1 MGVAEGGACRRVC
14 GKEAMPGK
22 KEKRGQHGRGGNGGG
37 HNGQTSNQGHGS
49 KRNGGGNQTSG
60 NKSDPVEQQ
69 KHVQPY
75 LEPAQ
80 RIEQARPFWEHIPPE
95 KRKQLLEIDV
105 EKLLEYTKAS
115 LQVMEQLGAPENRDI
130 EEYEQILKTGI
141 QRQQEKDTWKR
152 WIWHDQEFASAEEF
166 RDHLAKVARIHPGKG
181 CASCGA
187 TTILGRCW
195 KILREPNEKECY
207 LCGDCKEQQEQANGT
222 PYKVEEMEGIPPI
235 QEREKGKEK
244 EQPAEAALRER
255 MKDLISYVHD
265 STRSFHEEHR
275 QRNDRNRR
283 HRDMDIDESREAN
296 ISHIQ
301 HMLSM
306 LSREQDSLYH
316 TCYVPISKFASACA
330 ARIDGRNRSDQ
341 ELFNDLEILSYED
354 INRIYD
360 FLLEKI
366 ETYTVKQGDPEEE
379 EKEMGDIDLFA
390 VSEDGRG
397 LRVHPKWL
405 QHLEERKL
413 GDDGQPQRMED
424 EELKGMQGAALG
436 LVLEWIYG
444 SIICTAEKAREVAR
458 RPLADDLPAPSADLG
473 YMAVVQQHNMM
484 NHWRNMISTAKGLL
498 GKMLESRKQIGDVD
512 SLKQKEE
519 HTKEEVLQLLRREE
533 LLTQAKI
540 EMLNFKHWAGEKEV
554 KKLRTQ
560 LGVKEPQYQR
570 LKLEFEEAKLEKF
583 KAERGKGDGHGY
595 HRNSEAIMQEH
606 MELQTALQESTLE
619 LKRIQASLSQLQ
631 HEQSHRTQEITQLTR
646 SWLVQIGSM
655 INKLEGKF
663 CPPSSSPEST
673 ASKDA
678 TGEEEDVQQ
687 LAIVRSVMKQFADDV
702 KKQLYTTKEDLEVF
716 NGIKEGI
723 KNMERHIEDGYAV
736 LSHLQTHLLNVSCDD
751 IGAVIGGNMCLPFLQ
766 DKLDSAALDYAAEE
780 AAKAEAAVIALE
792 QEEELRKNAE
802 KQKKER
808 QRMKRKQKE
817 REERE
822 QKLAAE
828 REALARKQAEE
839 EEARKAAIQ
848 KAEEERI
855 QREIE
860 LQERLKE
867 EERLRELRKQQLLA
881 EEGGYWKLRLEQE
894 LKEKAVYKEVEAEE
908 VEAEE
913 EAKIAYTEHNSS
925 DSGWESTGKSRRKQE
940 KHNSQKRSPEGD
952 RQGSRQEAKDHK
964 REKKRKA
971 PKKESANGALV
982 GGEQAK
988 LSQTAASGP
997 PALSADS
1004 RTSSS
1009 SSSSQ
1014 VGLPSA
1020 LVESA
1025 ELGESE
1031 IPAPGAVEPPRD
1043 EIVKGQQAHETPLDD
1058 VEPAL
1063 SRKVS
1068 PQPAAPSAAHN
1079 AEESRTSKTSDTDE
1093 VPAPTATITTTAAT
1107 SATLASP
1114 VESGSVPLSNA
1125 APVSIIHPARREE
1138 SAKEGLPNHAHAV
1151 PPMPQPVL
1159 HHAMAGSAPIFG
1171 SMGVPAPMP
1180 AAPHPGGRGMFFM
1193 PPRHGIPHMPVPMGP
1208 HMPGFVAPG
1217 MKQMVQMPQMYPGSG
1232 PQGAGASFPP
1242 HGPAVQAPKF
1252 SASKQLSV
1260 GAKPFVPSKFKEKGT
1275 VSPSSDAEK
1284 LAEEAVPTM
1293 RLITKDKPLSR
1304 PVETKEAETQ
1314 KPSDSEVIQTK
1325 ETKLDSVSDAAQTP
1339 PSTVASSSV
1348 EETSDL
1354 SKEPEQGVAVKAKWA
1369 AVAAKEMPTTAIRD
1383 ARVQPSNVKAASKVP
1398 HNAAKPVQRTSQEGG
1413 KAKESV
1419 QENSVQEQPQP
1430 VRSKSGVWKRAGRRK
1445 GGSQVE
1451 EMPDDA
1457 VMGTGLVNKSG
1468 DFNCFLNVIIQSLW
1482 HLEDFRRE
1490 LLRVKPSN
1498 GATEIAEWGV
1508 VKALQHV
1515 FSDISNDIQRGNE
1528 DSAVDP
1534 TELRDALSN
1543 LYEGSKLFR
1552 KNEMNDASEVLA
1564 VLFEC
1569 ICKTLKECRGEKDTF
1584 VHKLFG
1590 LGGGWFFHIVFSQ
1603 ALRATVE
1610 ASKKDLST
1618 HDMLLETEKSLNEG
1632 RLDSAGSAL
1641 YITGDKFPN
1650 IFTLVIAWHT
1660 AHASCEDISIVVENL
1675 GEELDVAKILGK
1687 ESRPEQI
1694 HRLRGVVCFRGSHY
1708 HAYVRSEK
1716 LDKWLLFDDAT
1727 IRQVGTWQNVKDSC
1741 ICGQIQPSVLF
1752 YELLI

>member
-1 MGVAEGGACRRVC
+1 
-14 GKEAMPGK
+14 MPGK
-22 KEKRGQHGRGGNGGG
+22 KEKRGQHGRGGNGSG
-37 HNGQTSNQGHGS
+37 HNGHTSNQGQGS
-49 KRNGGGNQTSG
+49 KRNGGGNQTNG
-60 NKSDPVEQQ
+60 NRSDPMEQQ

-152 WIWHDQEFASAEEF
+152 WIWHDEEFASAEEF

-195 KILREPNEKECY
+195 KVLREPNEKECY
-207 LCGDCKEQQEQANGT
+207 LCGDCKEQQEQTNGMLH
-222 PYKVEEMEGIPPI
+222 KVEEIEGIPPI

-265 STRSFHEEHR
+265 STRSFQEEHR
-275 QRNDRNRR
+275 QKNERNRR

-390 VSEDGRG
+390 VSEDGKG

-458 RPLADDLPAPSADLG
+458 RPLAEDLPAPSADLG

-498 GKMLESRKQIGDVD
+498 GKMLESRKHIGDVD
-512 SLKQKEE
+512 SLKQKGE
-519 HTKEEVLQLLRREE
+519 HTKEEVLQLLKREE

-583 KAERGKGDGHGY
+583 KAERGKGDGHGH

-663 CPPSSSPEST
+663 RPASSSPEST
-673 ASKDA
+673 RSKDVVS
-678 TGEEEDVQQ
+678 EEEDVQQ

-822 QKLAAE
+822 LKLAAE

-839 EEARKAAIQ
+839 EEARKAATK

-894 LKEKAVYKEVEAEE
+894 LKEKAVYTEVEPGE

-940 KHNSQKRSPEGD
+940 KHSSQKRNPEQD
-952 RQGSRQEAKDHK
+952 RQGSRQEAKEHK

-971 PKKESANGALV
+971 PKKENANGTLA
-982 GGEQAK
+982 GGDQAK
-988 LSQTAASGP
+988 LSQTAASAP
-997 PALSADS
+997 PMLSAES

-1009 SSSSQ
+1009 SSSGQ
-1014 VGLPSA
+1014 VGLQSA

-1025 ELGESE
+1025 ELRESE
-1031 IPAPGAVEPPRD
+1031 VLAAGAVEALQD
-1043 EIVKGQQAHETPLDD
+1043 ELATEGKQVHETPVDD
-1058 VEPAL
+1058 VEAA
-1063 SRKVS
+1063 SSGKVS
-1068 PQPAAPSAAHN
+1068 PQATAPSATPN
-1079 AEESRTSKTSDTDE
+1079 AEESRTSKTSGTDKI
-1093 VPAPTATITTTAAT
+1093 PAAATTISTTAAT
-1107 SATLASP
+1107 SATLAPS
-1114 VESGSVPLSNA
+1114 VESEPVPPSSA
-1125 APVSIIHPARREE
+1125 APVSIIRPAIREG
-1138 SAKEGLPNHAHAV
+1138 SVKEGLPNHAHAM
-1151 PPMPQPVL
+1151 PPMPQPVP
-1159 HHAMAGSAPIFG
+1159 HPAMAGSAPIFG
-1171 SMGVPAPMP
+1171 SMGMPAPMP
-1180 AAPHPGGRGMFFM
+1180 VAPHPSGRGMFFM
-1193 PPRHGIPHMPVPMGP
+1193 PPRHGVSHMPVPMGP
-1208 HMPGFVAPG
+1208 HMQGFVAPG

-1232 PQGAGASFPP
+1232 PQGAGTSFPS
-1242 HGPAVQAPKF
+1242 HEPAVQSPKF

-1260 GAKPFVPSKFKEKGT
+1260 GAKPFVPSKLKEKAT
-1275 VSPSSDAEK
+1275 ISPSSDAEK
-1284 LAEEAVPTM
+1284 PSEKVVPTM

-1304 PVETKEAETQ
+1304 PAESKESDIE
-1314 KPSDSEVIQTK
+1314 KPSDCGANEAK
-1325 ETKLDSVSDAAQTP
+1325 EAKVDSVADVAQTP
-1339 PSTVASSSV
+1339 RSTEASSYVV
-1348 EETSDL
+1348 EKSDS
-1354 SKEPEQGVAVKAKWA
+1354 SKESEQGVAVKAKWA
-1369 AVAAKEMPTTAIRD
+1369 AVAAKEMPTSAVRD
-1383 ARVQPSNVKAASKVP
+1383 ARVQPSNVKAASKAP
-1398 HNAAKPVQRTSQEGG
+1398 HNTAKPAQRTSQDGE
-1413 KAKESV
+1413 KAKEAI
-1419 QENSVQEQPQP
+1419 QEESLQEQPQP

-1515 FSDISNDIQRGNE
+1515 FSDISNDIKRGNE
-1528 DSAVDP
+1528 DSVVDP

-1569 ICKTLKECRGEKDTF
+1569 ICKTLKESRGEKDTF

-1610 ASKKDLST
+1610 ANKKELST
-1618 HDMLLETEKSLNEG
+1618 HDLLLETEKSLNEG

-1641 YITGDKFPN
+1641 CITGDKFPN

>member
-1 MGVAEGGACRRVC
+1 
-14 GKEAMPGK
+14 MPGK
-22 KEKRGQHGRGGNGGG
+22 KDKRGHHGRGGGNGSGTQP
-37 HNGQTSNQGHGS
+37 NPAHGT
-49 KRNGGGNQTSG
+49 KRNNHGNHTNG

-69 KHVQPY
+69 KQVQTY

-80 RIEQARPFWEHIPPE
+80 RIEQARPFWEHVDPN
-95 KRKQLLEIDV
+95 KRKELLEIDV
-105 EKLLEYTKAS
+105 DKLLEYTKAS
-115 LQVMEQLGAPENRDI
+115 LQVMEQLGAPEYRDM
-130 EEYEQILKTGI
+130 EEYEQALKTGI

-152 WIWHDQEFASAEEF
+152 WIWHEKEFASAEEF
-166 RDHLAKVARIHPGKG
+166 RDHLAKVARIHPGKS

-187 TTILGRCW
+187 TTILGTCW
-195 KILREPNEKECY
+195 KVVREQGGVECH
-207 LCGDCKEQQEQANGT
+207 LCGACKDKQEQEHDPLYCA
-222 PYKVEEMEGIPPI
+222 EELEGIPPI

-255 MKDLISYVHD
+255 MKELISYVHD
-265 STRSFHEEHR
+265 ATRSFHEEHR

-296 ISHIQ
+296 ITHIQ

-306 LSREQDSLYH
+306 LSREQDGLYH

-330 ARIDGRNRSDQ
+330 AKIDGRNRSEQ
-341 ELFNDLEILSYED
+341 ELFTDLEILPYED

-390 VSEDGRG
+390 VSEDGKG

-413 GDDGQPQRMED
+413 GEDGQPQRMEE

-458 RPLADDLPAPSADLG
+458 RTLADDLPAPNADMG

-484 NHWRNMISTAKGLL
+484 HHWQTMISNAKGLL
-498 GKMLESRKQIGDVD
+498 GKMLENRKQMGNVD
-512 SLKQKEE
+512 ALKQQEE
-519 HTKEEVLQLLRREE
+519 HTKGEVLQLLKREE

-560 LGVKEPQYQR
+560 LAVKEPQYQR

-595 HRNSEAIMQEH
+595 HRNSEAVMQEH

-631 HEQSHRTQEITQLTR
+631 HEQNHRSQEISQLTR
-646 SWLVQIGSM
+646 SWLGQIGSM
-655 INKLEGKF
+655 INKLEGK
-663 CPPSSSPEST
+663 PRVPSSSLSEPAISNNVVESN
-673 ASKDA
+673 
-678 TGEEEDVQQ
+678 GEDLQQ
-687 LAIVRSVMKQFADDV
+687 LAVTRSVMKQFTDDV

-839 EEARKAAIQ
+839 EEARKAAIE

-855 QREIE
+855 QRETE

-894 LKEKAVYKEVEAEE
+894 LKDKAVYKEADVAE
-908 VEAEE
+908 VESEE
-913 EAKIAYTEHNSS
+913 EAKVVSTEHNSS
-925 DSGWESTGKSRRKQE
+925 DSGWESTGKGRRKHE
-940 KHNSQKRSPEGD
+940 KHGSRKRSPDEG
-952 RQGSRQEAKDHK
+952 RQGWKLETKEHK
-964 REKKRKA
+964 R
-971 PKKESANGALV
+971 
-982 GGEQAK
+982 GEQKRQASRRENSNGTTLGRGDQIK
-988 LSQTAASGP
+988 QGTQAALDSRTLSE
-997 PALSADS
+997 DS

-1009 SSSSQ
+1009 SSSGPVVMDTTGVAETLERIGSNVAVPQ
-1014 VGLPSA
+1014 V
-1020 LVESA
+1020 A
-1025 ELGESE
+1025 E
-1031 IPAPGAVEPPRD
+1031 AAKD
-1043 EIVKGQQAHETPLDD
+1043 EVRTERQQEDETPDEEAKLKLAEQ
-1058 VEPAL
+1058 VPSQPAD
-1063 SRKVS
+1063 STTA
-1068 PQPAAPSAAHN
+1068 PAAPTNRAL
-1079 AEESRTSKTSDTDE
+1079 KT
-1093 VPAPTATITTTAAT
+1093 
-1107 SATLASP
+1107 LNRSP
-1114 VESGSVPLSNA
+1114 A
-1125 APVSIIHPARREE
+1125 APVSAHAAVVTASSAASASSSCTVSEPSNDTSPSGLTSSTSMEGG
-1138 SAKEGLPNHAHAV
+1138 AKEGGSHQAH
-1151 PPMPQPVL
+1151 PGRPSMPQPVPQL
-1159 HHAMAGSAPIFG
+1159 PMTGPAPVFG
-1171 SMGVPAPMP
+1171 SMGVPAPMQL
-1180 AAPHPGGRGMFFM
+1180 APPPGGRGMFFM
-1193 PPRHGIPHMPVPMGP
+1193 PPQHGLPHMPVPMGP
-1208 HMPGFVAPG
+1208 HMQGFVAPG
-1217 MKQMVQMPQMYPGSG
+1217 MRQVVQMPQMYPGSG
-1232 PQGAGASFPP
+1232 PQSAGVSLPP
-1242 HGPAVQAPKF
+1242 HGPALQTQKP

-1260 GAKPFVPSKFKEKGT
+1260 GAKPFVPSKLKEKAT
-1275 VSPSSDAEK
+1275 VSPSMEGKNAVEDP
-1284 LAEEAVPTM
+1284 VPTM
-1293 RLITKDKPLSR
+1293 RLITKDKPLTPPAQLKNEEGLEGSLNS
-1304 PVETKEAETQ
+1304 ETLKKEARLDGCADVT
-1314 KPSDSEVIQTK
+1314 EV
-1325 ETKLDSVSDAAQTP
+1325 P
-1339 PSTVASSSV
+1339 ASSVGSN
-1348 EETSDL
+1348 
-1354 SKEPEQGVAVKAKWA
+1354 SKDESSACPTNIAQGGAAKARWA
-1369 AVAAKEMPTTAIRD
+1369 TVAAKESAATLVRD
-1383 ARVQPSNVKAASKVP
+1383 ARAQPGATKASSKVS
-1398 HNAAKPVQRTSQEGG
+1398 HSIAKPAQKTSSDRDKSEELATEEFLQEH
-1413 KAKESV
+1413 SH
-1419 QENSVQEQPQP
+1419 P

-1451 EMPDDA
+1451 DMPDDA

-1498 GATEIAEWGV
+1498 GTTEISEWGV
-1508 VKALQHV
+1508 VKALQNV
-1515 FSDISNDIQRGNE
+1515 FSNISNDTKRGNE
-1528 DSAVDP
+1528 DSVVDP
-1534 TELRDALSN
+1534 TELREALSN

-1569 ICKTLKECRGEKDTF
+1569 ICKTLKAGKGDEDTF

-1610 ASKKDLST
+1610 ESNKNLST
-1618 HDMLLETEKSLNEG
+1618 HDLLLETEKSLNEG

-1660 AHASCEDISIVVENL
+1660 AHATCEDIRVVVENL
-1675 GEELDVAKILGK
+1675 GEDLDVAKILGK
-1687 ESRPEQI
+1687 ESRPEQV